1 MSAELINQKIW
12 QAVKKIKAQIVAGNF
27 LDNRQLTEICKEHFI
42 SLIDAKSEMHRI
54 HDILETA
61 VNLYFFEKYAGSII
75 KNKYE
80 TLSEIE
86 SLTQKLPTQSW
97 RDGEQTIYQQFSTP
111 PELAFVMYKF
121 IKPAKDSFALE
132 PSAGTGCI
140 ANWLKIAGCRVEVNE
155 ISARRR
161 QLLELQKYKPHSHNA
176 EFLNDLLD
184 PKIKPD
190 FIVMNPPFS
199 TSGGR
204 TKKRDTN
211 FGFRHV
217 ESALLRLNDGG
228 RLVCL
233 LGADNCL
240 KTDKGKSFWNRV
252 GQEYKVYCFL
262 VVPQKAFYKH
272 GTTFQTVVIII
283 DKFPSVEI
291 ANSQNPNKPQTIEF
305 CTLKEMLQFSDAFNL
320 TNF

>member
-1 MSAELINQKIW
+1 MSEEIIDQKIW
-12 QAVKKIKAQIVAGNF
+12 QAVERIKALIVTGDF
-27 LDNRQLTEICKEHFI
+27 LDNRQLTKICKEHFI
-42 SLIDAKSEMHRI
+42 KLIDAKKEMHRI

-61 VNLYFFEKYAGSII
+61 VNLYLSEKYFDSII

-86 SLTQKLPTQSW
+86 TLSRKLPTQSW
-97 RDGEQTIYQQFSTP
+97 RDTEQTIYQQFSTP
-111 PELAFVMYKF
+111 PELAFVMSKF
-121 IKPAKDSFALE
+121 FEPTENSFALE
-132 PSAGTGCI
+132 PSAGTGCL

-155 ISARRR
+155 ISTRRR
-161 QLLELQKYKPHSHNA
+161 QLLELQGYKPHSHNA
-176 EFLNDLLD
+176 EFINDLLEAE
-184 PKIKPD
+184 IKPNL
-190 FIVMNPPFS
+190 ILMNPPFS

-204 TKKRDTN
+204 TRKGDSN

-217 ESALLRLNDGG
+217 ESALLRLNAGG

-233 LGADNCL
+233 LGADSCL

-252 GQEYKVYCFL
+252 AKEYNVHCFL

-283 DKFPSVEI
+283 DKFSSAEIPSTRDTV
-291 ANSQNPNKPQTIEF
+291 KPQIIEF
-305 CTLKEMLQFSDAFNL
+305 CNLKEMLQFSDAFNS